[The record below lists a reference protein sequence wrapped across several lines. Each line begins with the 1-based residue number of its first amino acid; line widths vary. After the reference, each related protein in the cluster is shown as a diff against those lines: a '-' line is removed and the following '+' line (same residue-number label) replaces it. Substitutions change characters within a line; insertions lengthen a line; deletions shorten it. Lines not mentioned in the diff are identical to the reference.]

1 MAAAWNSIILKKQF
15 ERLNPLL
22 WTSCPLV
29 WALPLITCDWSLA
42 RPQMAWSSWLIQ
54 ISLSP
59 GLYTKEVMFFVYVL
73 WWKKTFSKIHQS
85 ARWQALFRKLF
96 ILCHMWNWCRHC
108 ATSLYYW
115 TMFNNRDMMCDHKPP
130 SSTSSP
136 WGRLLS
142 SLWLV
147 HALPSLQEPHI
158 NPYSASYSP
167 KMAASH
173 PPIHTHL
180 PPPQYPW
187 P

>member
-73 WWKKTFSKIHQS
+73 WWKNRLS
-85 ARWQALFRKLF
+85 ARYTNQQDDRHSLESCLFCVTCETDVDTVPQVS
-96 ILCHMWNWCRHC
+96 IIEQCSIIETWCV
-108 ATSLYYW
+108 TIS
-115 TMFNNRDMMCDHKPP
+115 
-130 SSTSSP
+130 
-136 WGRLLS
+136 
-142 SLWLV
+142 
-147 HALPSLQEPHI
+147 
-158 NPYSASYSP
+158 
-167 KMAASH
+167 
-173 PPIHTHL
+173 
-180 PPPQYPW
+180 PPPPHQAHEDGSYP
-187 P
+187 PCGSSMHCQASKNHI